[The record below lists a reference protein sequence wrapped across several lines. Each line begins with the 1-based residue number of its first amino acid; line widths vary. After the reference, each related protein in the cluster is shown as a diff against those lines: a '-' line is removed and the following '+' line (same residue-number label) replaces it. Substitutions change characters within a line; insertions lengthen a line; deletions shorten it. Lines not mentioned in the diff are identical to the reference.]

1 MNKQQTTSTKQL
13 QEGVRDEIERRE
25 WNYKTR
31 GSTRVLLT
39 ALIHV
44 LRTNDGRK
52 NIFVY
57 VVRNRIFYTRIRI
70 VYTTS
75 YIIYIGESKL
85 KNKLSKEMIL

>member
-39 ALIHV
+39 AIIHV

-52 NIFVY
+52 NIYF
-57 VVRNRIFYTRIRI
+57 IR
-70 VYTTS
+70 S
-75 YIIYIGESKL
+75 IILLRVGL
-85 KNKLSKEMIL
+85 AG

>member
-13 QEGVRDEIERRE
+13 QEGVRDGIERRE

-31 GSTRVLLT
+31 GSTSVLLT

-57 VVRNRIFYTRIRI
+57 
-70 VYTTS
+70 TS
-75 YIIYIGESKL
+75 YILYSYEVYI
-85 KNKLSKEMIL
+85 II

>member
-57 VVRNRIFYTRIRI
+57 SRIFYTR
-70 VYTTS
+70 TK
-75 YIIYIGESKL
+75 YILLYRGV
-85 KNKLSKEMIL
+85 N

>member
-31 GSTRVLLT
+31 EVLRTRVLLT

-44 LRTNDGRK
+44 LRTDDSRK
-52 NIFVY
+52 NIYF
-57 VVRNRIFYTRIRI
+57 IR
-70 VYTTS
+70 S
-75 YIIYIGESKL
+75 CIYILRVGLGE
-85 KNKLSKEMIL
+85 